1 MSSDNI
7 TPPQISPEQLHEMA
21 LKEGD
26 YDARQCC
33 WSFNSDADMRCSLP
47 NLLAAVI
54 AERDRQWLERL
65 EPVGETDLDGNLFA
79 SAALSDGT
87 RLYRIRE
94 QE

>member
-1 MSSDNI
+1 MDNI
-7 TPPQISPEQLHEMA
+7 TPQQISEERIDQLW
-21 LKEGD
+21 
-26 YDARQCC
+26 DAIPKFWPSTR
-33 WSFNSDADMRCSLP
+33 ADR
-47 NLLAAVI
+47 AVFAQAVADEI
-54 AERDRQWLERL
+54 NRQWLERL